1 MKPNIPLAEYFR
13 RRRDAE
19 KRGVNYNEPIVI
31 DLSGPASGRSPLY
44 RWDKNNFQPRI
55 SIAWSPRFKD
65 GLLGK
70 IFGDEK
76 SVLRGG
82 FAIFNDYYGQQIAVT
97 FDNLNTLGFT
107 SNFTLPFG
115 TYNTT
120 NRPGPLFTGFNQDVR
135 SLPGVIIPGRLTFPR
150 QTPAD
155 NRRRIESSFDEA
167 IVAPIHYNWNVTFER
182 ELPKGLTVQASYIGR
197 LGRNLLAT
205 RDVMA
210 LSNLVDPKSGTDW
223 YTAASALEILRSQ
236 GAPISSIRPIPWF
249 ENLLPANFNA
259 LLRNYYAVVYGDP
272 IIPPGLSPTQSVY
285 ASVLL
290 FNGNDWTTLQDDME
304 GATGLSLF
312 YQPQYGALSAFGS
325 IAYSNYHAGALSVRQ
340 RLGQTLTFDFNYTL
354 SHSLDNASGLQT
366 SGTYGT
372 AFILNPIR
380 PRDSYSSSNFDV
392 RHIINVNSVWQLPVG
407 RGHRFLSNANRLVEA
422 VLGGWQLSGIF
433 RWNSGLPAP
442 TPYDDSRWAT
452 NWNVQS
458 NAVRIKPVTTCPTRG
473 GTEPPKLF
481 GCDPTAAYRS
491 FRNARPGET
500 GDRNVFRLPG
510 YVSLDMGLAKSFT
523 MPWSENHK
531 LQIRWEVFNV
541 TNTQHFSQLDTSRT
555 GLGITL
561 DPFNESPPSNWSNF
575 TGIQGTPR
583 IMQFGF
589 RYSF

>member
-1 MKPNIPLAEYFR
+1 MKSG
-13 RRRDAE
+13 
-19 KRGVNYNEPIVI
+19 RGV
-31 DLSGPASGRSPLY
+31 
-44 RWDKNNFQPRI
+44 
-55 SIAWSPRFKD
+55 
-65 GLLGK
+65 
-70 IFGDEK
+70 
-76 SVLRGG
+76 
-82 FAIFNDYYGQQIAVT
+82 AIFNDYYGQQIAVT

-107 SNFTLPFG
+107 SNFTLRFG

-135 SLPGVIIPGRLTFPR
+135 SLPNVIIPGRLTFPR

-155 NRRRIESSFDEA
+155 NGRRIESSFDEA

-223 YTAASALEILRSQ
+223 YTAAGALEILRSQ
-236 GAPISSIRPIPWF
+236 GAPISSVRPIPWF
-249 ENLLPANFNA
+249 ENLLPANLNA
-259 LLRNYYAVVYGDP
+259 LLRDYYTAVYGDP

-304 GATGLSLF
+304 RATGLSLF
-312 YQPQYGALSAFGS
+312 YQSQYGALSAFGS
-325 IAYSNYHAGALSVRQ
+325 IAYSNYHAGTVSVRQ
-340 RLGQTLTFDFNYTL
+340 RLGQTLTLDFNYTL

-380 PRDSYSSSNFDV
+380 PRDNYSSSDFDV
-392 RHIINVNSVWQLPVG
+392 RQIINVNSVWQLPVG
-407 RGHRFLSNANRLVEA
+407 RGRRFLSNANGFIEA
-422 VLGGWQLSGIF
+422 LLGGWQLSGIF

-473 GTEPPKLF
+473 AAEPPKLF
-481 GCDPTAAYRS
+481 GCDPTGAYRS

-500 GDRNVFRLPG
+500 GDRNVFRMPG

-541 TNTQHFSQLDTSRT
+541 TNTQHFGRLDTSRT
-555 GLGITL
+555 GFGITL